1 MSYLIQQII
10 WFLILT
16 ALLWGAIG
24 WWLRSGSHR
33 TQMRSVEKEHTI
45 KLQTLQRARD
55 ELRDQLEQVAAT
67 KSDGTISAATRT
79 KITEHVRRLET
90 EAKDGRDRV
99 GLLTTKLEALT
110 KTSTAREN
118 EYETLRQRLDQTS
131 AALRDAKASAVPAQ
145 ASPAPAAPNAGEL
158 TQQVKN
164 KLRDQQQTIE
174 QLNARIETLSR
185 QQAQPMAAA
194 EHAKLLDVIR
204 AQKNT
209 IEQLNQRPAATPDS
223 KDQSS
228 PNQTS
233 NSDEMTSLHA
243 ALRDR
248 DQTIAQLQERLLQT
262 KTTPRPRKSDTRDER
277 SGDLFAAPPE
287 GLLKAPE
294 GVPDEL
300 QKINGVGPVLEA
312 KLNDLGIYH
321 FRQIAALSDEDIGWI
336 AAQMNAFPNRIL
348 RDRWVAQAQE
358 FLQAD

>member
-33 TQMRSVEKEHTI
+33 TQMRSVEKEHAI
-45 KLQTLQRARD
+45 KLQTMQRARD

-67 KSDGTISAATRT
+67 KRDGTISAATRT
-79 KITEHVRRLET
+79 KITEHVRRLES
-90 EAKDGRDRV
+90 EAKDGRDRI
-99 GLLTTKLEALT
+99 GLLTAKLEALT
-110 KTSTAREN
+110 NTSSAREK

-131 AALRDAKASAVPAQ
+131 AALRDAKASAVPTQ
-145 ASPAPAAPNAGEL
+145 SPQQQPAPPTANAGEL
-158 TQQVKN
+158 TQQIKS

-185 QQAQPMAAA
+185 QQAQPMAAT

-209 IEQLNQRPAATPDS
+209 IEQLNQRPAPAPDAATAQNNVD
-223 KDQSS
+223 D
-228 PNQTS
+228 
-233 NSDEMTSLHA
+233 MTSLHA
-243 ALRDR
+243 AVRDR
-248 DQTIAQLQERLLQT
+248 DQTIAQLQERLLQART
-262 KTTPRPRKSDTRDER
+262 SPKPRKSETRDER
-277 SGDLFAAPPE
+277 SGDLFATPPE
-287 GLLKAPE
+287 GLLKAPD

-300 QKINGVGPVLEA
+300 QRINGVGPVLEA
-312 KLNDLGIYH
+312 KLNDLGIFH

-358 FLQAD
+358 ILDAD